1 MLKDLLI
8 IIFNEFF
15 LVFQMNFVEFALL
28 GFLICLYN
36 VLLVV
41 WVVLQQQYLQIPWTL

>member
-1 MLKDLLI
+1 MLKYLLI

-15 LVFQMNFVEFALL
+15 VFQMNFVEFALL